1 MTYFSV
7 VITNYNHEKYIGKCI
22 SSVLSQTFK
31 NFELIII
38 ENSSSDN
45 SLKIIKSFKDR
56 RIKIFKIKNGGI
68 IAKSRNLGIKKSKS
82 RWIAFLD
89 SDDFW
94 YKKKLETVRRKIL
107 EDKNNHVYT
116 NNEKYKFEKTK
127 KFQISRLNEKFNS
140 DKKNFFR
147 ELILNGN
154 KLSLSATVVDRN
166 FLKKNNIFFRE
177 KRKYVTAEDYDF
189 WLNLAKNGARFNF
202 IKEILGVYLI
212 HATNLSSNINLHI
225 NNTLSVCKDHIY
237 SQNNLFLNKDKI
249 YKIVKFRLM
258 IHLFRK
264 KLAIKS
270 LSLVYFDLIFLVIR
284 NPLIAI
290 KFILNKIN
298 RKS

>member
-22 SSVLSQTFK
+22 SSVLNQTFK

-45 SLKIIKSFKDR
+45 SLQIIKSFKDR

-94 YKKKLETVRRKIL
+94 YKKKLETVKKKIL
-107 EDKNNHVYT
+107 ENKNNHVYT
-116 NNEKYKFEKTK
+116 NNEKFRFEKLK
-127 KFQISRLNEKFNS
+127 KIQISRSNEKFNFG
-140 DKKNFFR
+140 KKNFFR

-166 FLKKNNIFFRE
+166 FLKKNNILFSE
-177 KRKYVTAEDYDF
+177 KRNYVTAEDYDF
-189 WLNLAKNGARFNF
+189 WLNLAKKGAKFNF

-212 HATNLSSNINLHI
+212 HTTNLSSNVNLHI
-225 NNTLSVCKDHIY
+225 KNTLSVCKDHIY
-237 SQNNLFLNKDKI
+237 SKNNSFLNKNKI
-249 YKIVKFRLM
+249 YQIVKFRLM

-284 NPLIAI
+284 HPLIALR
-290 KFILNKIN
+290 FIINKIN
-298 RKS
+298 RKN